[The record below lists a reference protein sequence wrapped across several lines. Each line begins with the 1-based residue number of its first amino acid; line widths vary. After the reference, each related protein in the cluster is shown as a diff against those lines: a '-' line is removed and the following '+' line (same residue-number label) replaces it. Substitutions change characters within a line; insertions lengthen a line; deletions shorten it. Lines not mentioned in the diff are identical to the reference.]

1 MKRQQIK
8 DLSQQKWVP
17 ILREESADFLCNLV
31 ELVQPKSIL
40 EIGTCLGYS
49 GTLMLEYAKDAQL
62 ITVEIDQDN
71 FAEAKQTFIDE
82 NVADRATLI
91 NDDAAN
97 VIAKLHGE
105 NKKFDFIFLDG
116 PKGQYFKYL
125 PYLKEMLNFG
135 GFLIADDVLFHG
147 YVKQNYSGHKHRTI
161 VNSLKSY
168 LSDLDSDPNFRHEL
182 LEIEDGLSVAQL
194 IK

>member
-8 DLSQQKWVP
+8 TLSQQKWVP
-17 ILREESADFLCNLV
+17 ILREKSADFLCNL
-31 ELVQPKSIL
+31 LLQHQPKNIL

-49 GTLMLEYAKDAQL
+49 GTLMLSKAPQAHL
-62 ITVEIDQDN
+62 ITVEIDKDC
-71 FAEAKQTFIDE
+71 FAVAQQTFVDE
-82 NVADRATLI
+82 GVADRATLI

-97 VIAKLHGE
+97 VIEKLHSA
-105 NKKFDFIFLDG
+105 NKRFDLIFLDG

-125 PYLKEMLNFG
+125 PFLKEMLNLG

-147 YVKQNYSGHKHRTI
+147 YVKQEMVGHKHRTI
-161 VNSLKSY
+161 VNSLKNY
-168 LSDLDSDPNFRHEL
+168 LSDLDSDPNFAHEL
-182 LEIEDGLSVAQL
+182 IEMEDGLSVAQR